1 MRPELDAVVLAGGE
15 GARLG
20 PLTSDTPKAM
30 VPLLD
35 RPQLAYVLDCLR
47 VGGVGRVILACGYRA
62 TEIQEYFGD
71 RFDGLAI
78 EYRIEPAPLGTGGAV
93 RFAAEG
99 LDRTFLVLNGD
110 SIPTASIAALL
121 DVHRA
126 RSAVATVLLAEA
138 DDPLAY
144 GLVRTDASGR
154 ILVFAEKSAGAS
166 DGRTLV
172 NAGMYVL
179 EPEAISGLAA
189 GQPASMERDVFPA
202 LIEGGR
208 LFGAQ
213 LPGGLIDM
221 GTPAGYL
228 EAHADLL
235 SRRSALEI
243 DPKAMISESAQLVPP
258 VVVGPD
264 AEVSDR
270 ARIGPW
276 VSVGRAASIGAGAE
290 IVSCAVLPGARVAP
304 GARIERAIV
313 APDVGVIDAGGQS

>member
-1 MRPELDAVVLAGGE
+1 MRPELDAVVLAGGK
-15 GARLG
+15 GTRLG

-30 VPLLD
+30 IPLLD

-47 VGGVGRVILACGYRA
+47 VGGVGRAILACGYRA
-62 TEIQEYFGD
+62 AEIQEYFGD
-71 RFDGLAI
+71 DFNGMAI
-78 EYRIEPAPLGTGGAV
+78 EYRIEAVPLGTGGAV

-110 SIPTASIAALL
+110 SIPTASMAALL

-126 RSAVATVLLAEA
+126 RSAVATVLLAAA
-138 DDPLAY
+138 DDPSAY
-144 GLVRTDASGR
+144 GSVRADASGR
-154 ILVFAEKSAGAS
+154 ILVFAEKSAGAG
-166 DGRTLV
+166 DGQALV
-172 NAGMYVL
+172 NAGLYVL
-179 EPEAISGLAA
+179 EPEAISGLVA

-235 SRRSALEI
+235 SPPGPGDRSPGGDRGERRACSTGRCRPRRRGL
-243 DPKAMISESAQLVPP
+243 
-258 VVVGPD
+258 
-264 AEVSDR
+264 DR
-270 ARIGPW
+270 ARVGPW

-290 IVSCAVLPGARVAP
+290 IVSCAVLPGACVP
-304 GARIERAIV
+304 SGARLEQAIV
-313 APDVGVIDAGGQS
+313 APDVGVIDAGGRS